1 MKKFLELISEE
12 MGKGFEAA
20 GYEAQLG
27 RVTVSNRPDLC
38 EYQCNGAMAG
48 AKKYHKAPIMIAN
61 DVAEKLTDSAVF
73 SEVSA
78 VAPGFLNLK
87 VKDSFVCEYLKEMA
101 AAEKFGVEPPE
112 KKKTIVVDYGGP
124 NVAKPLHVGHLRSA
138 VIGESIKRIN
148 RYKGHRVIGDV
159 HLGDWGLQMGLIITE
174 LKARKPELP
183 YFDES
188 FTGEYPQEA
197 PFTVSELEEIY
208 PTASGKSK
216 EDPAYKEAAQ
226 VNQSSV
232 EAVEQAK
239 KKQEEAEKQARQA
252 EYQIEREK
260 NRADMEIQRARRK
273 AKSEI
278 ADMKENQFFW
288 DWGYLCVIFF
298 SFLQNGA
305 FQQDVLQLIMIP
317 INWCKEYI
325 AWFERLEYIS
335 DTAGEMLFKGFFSML
350 MITAGIL
357 GCVFLVW
364 AGVEQYKKIWDDL
377 YKMVLIS
384 SISFVAVLGNLI
396 REYLPLNLILVIL
409 FINIGTILL
418 RAYLKKK
425 YPQMYD

>member
-1 MKKFLELISEE
+1 MNLMEITKGYEPKQSEQQEQTKNSLGTTDRWKQLVKEQAETLEKVTEERDELQVRNQKMNEFILEFQKRTHSLKMEKQRLFFENHEMQEE
-12 MGKGFEAA
+12 MQKSNAEIQQMTEELSEMRKLNQSLQQSNDDLRNRNGLMRRNEQ
-20 GYEAQLG
+20 EQL
-27 RVTVSNRPDLC
+27 
-38 EYQCNGAMAG
+38 E
-48 AKKYHKAPIMIAN
+48 KEIK
-61 DVAEKLTDSAVF
+61 DVRDRNSKLV
-73 SEVSA
+73 
-78 VAPGFLNLK
+78 
-87 VKDSFVCEYLKEMA
+87 M
-101 AAEKFGVEPPE
+101 
-112 KKKTIVVDYGGP
+112 
-124 NVAKPLHVGHLRSA
+124 
-138 VIGESIKRIN
+138 
-148 RYKGHRVIGDV
+148 
-159 HLGDWGLQMGLIITE
+159 
-174 LKARKPELP
+174 
-183 YFDES
+183 
-188 FTGEYPQEA
+188 
-197 PFTVSELEEIY
+197 
-208 PTASGKSK
+208 
-216 EDPAYKEAAQ
+216 Q

-278 ADMKENQFFW
+278 TDMKENQFFW

-325 AWFERLEYIS
+325 AWFGRLEYIS